1 MFLDKVKI
9 TIKAGNGGKGCVS
22 FYRSK
27 LTING
32 GPDGGDGGAG
42 GNIIF
47 RASNHQNT
55 LYGFKYKRKFVAEN
69 GKDGSGTHKTG
80 ASGADVVID
89 VPCGTVISDA
99 ESGKRL
105 GFEAIEFADTFE
117 EAVQIC
123 IDSAV
128 EGDAVLLSPAC
139 ASWGMFKNY
148 EERGDKFKEL
158 VNQL

>member
-80 ASGADVVID
+80 ASGGDVVID

-99 ESGKRL
+99 ESGKV
-105 GFEAIEFADTFE
+105 IAD
-117 EAVQIC
+117 
-123 IDSAV
+123 
-128 EGDAVLLSPAC
+128 L
-139 ASWGMFKNY
+139 
-148 EERGDKFKEL
+148 R
-158 VNQL
+158 